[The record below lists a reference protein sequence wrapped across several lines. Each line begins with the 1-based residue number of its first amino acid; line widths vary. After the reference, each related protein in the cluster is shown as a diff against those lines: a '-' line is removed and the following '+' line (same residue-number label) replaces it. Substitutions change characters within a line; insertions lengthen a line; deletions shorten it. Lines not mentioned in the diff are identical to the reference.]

1 MATRRWA
8 EGYLTGMALAHRRG
22 NVTERAVLGA
32 IAMARRRGID
42 RAAVQAILARQS
54 LVWDEVAGR
63 VRRLVPT
70 TDDPEPSE

>member
-32 IAMARRRGID
+32 IAMARRRGVAPAD
-42 RAAVQAILARQS
+42 VQAILAKQS
-54 LVWDEVAGR
+54 LVWDDATGR

-70 TDDPEPSE
+70 ANDSDPVE